1 MKTVVGLYEDFVDAQ
16 AAIKDLVDSGF
27 DRADINV
34 IATDR
39 ETYRT
44 NATTDTTTAADI
56 DDDLITDTNQ
66 LGEDV
71 AAGMA
76 TGGVIGGLGGVLL
89 GLGALAI
96 PGVGPIVAAGPLVAG
111 LTGAGI
117 GAAVGG
123 LVGALVN
130 WGVPPAE
137 AELYAESVRR
147 GHILVGLKTDESRV
161 DHATDIMNRYD
172 PVDVEERS
180 EYWRS
185 TGWTGY
191 NESAEPWTAD
201 QMVADSLNYN
211 DYRDYSFYTPS
222 FREHYTTTYGTTGR
236 DYTWYEPAYR
246 YGYDMAHED
255 RYTDFDTWEEVEQ
268 AAGRGWAET
277 EYAID
282 RTWEDAKEA
291 VRRGWEDVKDAF
303 DYDSDYDLFE
313 EGFREHHATA
323 YPEGGRTFDYYV
335 PGYRLGYDLAMDDR
349 WDESHTW
356 DEIETDARR
365 EWESMEENAGNAWD
379 DFKDAVRRGWED
391 VRDALDMEDAYV
403 EREPYYRSHFEE
415 RYRNGLRDYTWYEPA
430 YRFGYVSALNPLY
443 DPYDAWDD
451 RLESSIRTEWEGNGY
466 ATDSAWDEVK
476 DAVRRGWDSVRDA
489 LDMDDETEETYPT
502 GGVGGYTSQR

>member
-1 MKTVVGLYEDFVDAQ
+1 MKTVVGLYEDFTDAQ

-27 DRADINV
+27 DRADISL
-34 IATDR
+34 IASDR

-44 NATTDTTTAADI
+44 TTTTDTTTAADI
-56 DDDLITDTNQ
+56 DDDLIPDTNQ

-96 PGVGPIVAAGPLVAG
+96 PGVGPIIAAGPLVAG
-111 LTGAGI
+111 LAGAGI

-147 GHILVGLKTDESRV
+147 GHILVGLKTDDSRV
-161 DHATDIMNRYD
+161 DRATDIMNRYD

-201 QMVADSLNYN
+201 QMAADSRNYN
-211 DYRDYSFYTPS
+211 DYRDYSFHTPS

-246 YGYDMAHED
+246 YGYNMAHED
-255 RYTDFDTWEEVEQ
+255 RYADFDTWEEVEQ
-268 AAGRGWAET
+268 AAGRGEC
-277 EYAID
+277 
-282 RTWEDAKEA
+282 
-291 VRRGWEDVKDAF
+291 
-303 DYDSDYDLFE
+303 
-313 EGFREHHATA
+313 
-323 YPEGGRTFDYYV
+323 GGT
-335 PGYRLGYDLAMDDR
+335 
-349 WDESHTW
+349 
-356 DEIETDARR
+356 
-365 EWESMEENAGNAWD
+365 
-379 DFKDAVRRGWED
+379 
-391 VRDALDMEDAYV
+391 
-403 EREPYYRSHFEE
+403 
-415 RYRNGLRDYTWYEPA
+415 
-430 YRFGYVSALNPLY
+430 
-443 DPYDAWDD
+443 
-451 RLESSIRTEWEGNGY
+451 RTEKPQQGGNRRHRGHHRRRHLP
-466 ATDSAWDEVK
+466 DQP
-476 DAVRRGWDSVRDA
+476 AVIEQPAQNLG
-489 LDMDDETEETYPT
+489 MQKHPGNT
-502 GGVGGYTSQR
+502 GVGILPRCKLYRQALPVLVRQHNTEQHRSAA